1 MNAQPSIEQSHGAK
15 PTLGQ
20 WIKRF
25 IQIILLI
32 LIMDGIL
39 FLIAGRLDWIGAW
52 VLSFLYF
59 VFVLV
64 FVVWT
69 MRNDPGL
76 MEERGKRAENVKPWD
91 KVIMTIY
98 TIMLVGMLVI
108 AALDAGRFRWSEMPL
123 VVQALGVIGLIP
135 LGLLLWWVTITNSYL
150 SSYARIQQDRGQRVV
165 TTGPYQY
172 VRHPMYA
179 AVIPFIICV
188 ALILGS
194 WWALIPGGVIGV
206 LFIIRTA
213 LEDQML
219 QDELPGYKEYA
230 QRVRYRLVPGVW

>member
-1 MNAQPSIEQSHGAK
+1 MNDQPSIEQSHSAK

-25 IQIILLI
+25 IQIILGI
-32 LIMDGIL
+32 LVMDGIL
-39 FLIAGRLDWIGAW
+39 FLIAGRLDWTGAW

-91 KVIMTIY
+91 KVILTLY
-98 TIMLVGMLVI
+98 TITLVGMLVV

-123 VVQALGVIGLIP
+123 VVQAMGVIGLLP
-135 LGLLLWWVTITNSYL
+135 LGLLLFWVTATNSYL
-150 SSYARIQQDRGQRVV
+150 SSYARIQQDRGQQVV
-165 TTGPYQY
+165 TTGPYKY

-194 WWALIPGGVIGV
+194 WWALIPGGVIGA

-213 LEDQML
+213 LEDRML
-219 QDELPGYKEYA
+219 QDELPGYREYA
-230 QRVRYRLVPGVW
+230 QRVRYRLVPGIW

>member
-1 MNAQPSIEQSHGAK
+1 MNVHPSVEQSHSAK

-25 IQIILLI
+25 IQVILLI

-59 VFVLV
+59 IFVLV

-69 MRNDPGL
+69 MRNNPGL

-98 TIMLVGMLVI
+98 TIMLVGMLVV

-135 LGLLLWWVTITNSYL
+135 LGLLLFWVTATNSYL
-150 SSYARIQQDRGQRVV
+150 SSYARIQQDRGQQVV
-165 TTGPYQY
+165 TTGPYKY
-172 VRHPMYA
+172 VRHPMYV
-179 AVIPFIICV
+179 AVIPFII
-188 ALILGS
+188 
-194 WWALIPGGVIGV
+194 
-206 LFIIRTA
+206 RTA
-213 LEDQML
+213 MEDRML
-219 QDELPGYKEYA
+219 QDELPGYQEYA
-230 QRVRYRLVPGVW
+230 QRVRYRLLPGVW

>member
-1 MNAQPSIEQSHGAK
+1 MNDQRPIEQSHSAN

-39 FLIAGRLDWIGAW
+39 FLIAGRLDWKAAW

-59 VFVLV
+59 IFVLV

-98 TIMLVGMLVI
+98 TIMLVGMLVV

-123 VVQALGVIGLIP
+123 ILQALGVIGLIP
-135 LGLLLWWVTITNSYL
+135 LGLLLLWVTATNSYL
-150 SSYARIQQDRGQRVV
+150 SSYARIQQDRGQQVV
-165 TTGPYQY
+165 TTGPYKH
-172 VRHPMYA
+172 VRHPMYG

-206 LFIIRTA
+206 LFITRTA
-213 LEDQML
+213 LEDRML

-230 QRVRYRLVPGVW
+230 QRVRYRLVPGIW

>member
-1 MNAQPSIEQSHGAK
+1 MNDQLPIGQSRSAK
-15 PTLGQ
+15 PTPGQ

-25 IQIILLI
+25 IQIILLM

-52 VLSFLYF
+52 VLSILYF
-59 VFVLV
+59 IFVLV

-98 TIMLVGMLVI
+98 TIMLVGMLVV
-108 AALDAGRFRWSEMPL
+108 AALDAGRFRRSEMPL
-123 VVQALGVIGLIP
+123 ILQVLGVIGLIP
-135 LGLLLWWVTITNSYL
+135 QGLLLLWVTATNSYL
-150 SSYARIQQDRGQRVV
+150 SSYARIQDDRGQQVV
-165 TTGPYQY
+165 TTGPYKY

-188 ALILGS
+188 ALVLGS

-230 QRVRYRLVPGVW
+230 QRVRYRLLPGVW

>member
-59 VFVLV
+59 IFVA
-64 FVVWT
+64 VVWT

-91 KVIMTIY
+91 KVIMTLY
-98 TIMLVGMLVI
+98 TIMLVGMLVV

-123 VVQALGVIGLIP
+123 VVQALRM
-135 LGLLLWWVTITNSYL
+135 
-150 SSYARIQQDRGQRVV
+150 A
-165 TTGPYQY
+165 
-172 VRHPMYA
+172 
-179 AVIPFIICV
+179 
-188 ALILGS
+188 
-194 WWALIPGGVIGV
+194 
-206 LFIIRTA
+206 
-213 LEDQML
+213 
-219 QDELPGYKEYA
+219 
-230 QRVRYRLVPGVW
+230 

>member
-1 MNAQPSIEQSHGAK
+1 MNDQRSIEQSHGAK

-39 FLIAGRLDWIGAW
+39 FLIAGRPDWIGAW

-59 VFVLV
+59 IFVLV

-69 MRNDPGL
+69 VRNDPGL

-91 KVIMTIY
+91 KVIMTLY
-98 TIMLVGMLVI
+98 TIMLVGMLVV

-123 VVQALGVIGLIP
+123 VMQAQGVIGLIP
-135 LGLLLWWVTITNSYL
+135 LGLLLWW
-150 SSYARIQQDRGQRVV
+150 
-165 TTGPYQY
+165 
-172 VRHPMYA
+172 
-179 AVIPFIICV
+179 
-188 ALILGS
+188 
-194 WWALIPGGVIGV
+194 
-206 LFIIRTA
+206 
-213 LEDQML
+213 
-219 QDELPGYKEYA
+219 
-230 QRVRYRLVPGVW
+230 

>member
-15 PTLGQ
+15 PTLSQ

-59 VFVLV
+59 IFVLV

-76 MEERGKRAENVKPWD
+76 MEERGKPAENVKPWD
-91 KVIMTIY
+91 RVIMTIY
-98 TIMLVGMLVI
+98 TITLVGMLAV

-123 VVQALGVIGLIP
+123 ILQALGVLGLIL
-135 LGLLLWWVTITNSYL
+135 LGLLLLWVTATNSYL
-150 SSYARIQQDRGQRVV
+150 SSYARIQQDRGQQVV
-165 TTGPYQY
+165 TTGPYKY

-179 AVIPFIICV
+179 AVIPFIICI

-194 WWALIPGGVIGV
+194 WWSLIPGCVIGV

-230 QRVRYRLVPGVW
+230 QRVRYRLVPGIW

>member
-1 MNAQPSIEQSHGAK
+1 MNDQRPIEQSHSAK
-15 PTLGQ
+15 PTLGK

-25 IQIILLI
+25 IQIILGI
-32 LIMDGIL
+32 LIVDGIL
-39 FLIAGRLDWIGAW
+39 FLIAGRLDWVGAW
-52 VLSFLYF
+52 IFSCLYF

-64 FVVWT
+64 SVTWA
-69 MRNDPGL
+69 MWKDPGL
-76 MEERGKRAENVKPWD
+76 MEERNKRAENVKSWD
-91 KVIMTIY
+91 KVIITIY
-98 TIMLVGMLVI
+98 TIMLVGLLLV

-123 VVQALGVIGLIP
+123 ILQALGVIGSLP
-135 LGLLLWWVTITNSYL
+135 LGAFLLWIASINSYL
-150 SSYARIQQDRGQRVV
+150 SSYARIQQDRGQQVV
-165 TTGPYQY
+165 TTGPYEY

-213 LEDQML
+213 LEDRML

-230 QRVRYRLVPGVW
+230 RRVRYRLIPGIW

>member
-1 MNAQPSIEQSHGAK
+1 MNDQPSIEQSQVAK
-15 PTLGQ
+15 PTFGQ

-25 IQIILLI
+25 VQIILGI
-32 LIMDGIL
+32 LVIDGIL
-39 FLIAGRLDWIGAW
+39 FLIAGRLDWTGAW

-59 VFVLV
+59 VFLVV

-76 MEERGKRAENVKPWD
+76 MEERSKRAENVKPWD
-91 KVIMTIY
+91 KVILTIY
-98 TIMLVGMLVI
+98 TIMLGGMLVV

-123 VVQALGVIGLIP
+123 ILQALGVIGLIP
-135 LGLLLWWVTITNSYL
+135 LGLLLLWVTTTNSYL
-150 SSYARIQQDRGQRVV
+150 SRYARIQKDRGQQVV
-165 TTGPYQY
+165 TTGPYKY

-188 ALILGS
+188 VLILGS

-213 LEDQML
+213 MEDRML

-230 QRVRYRLVPGVW
+230 QRVRYRLVPGIW

>member
-1 MNAQPSIEQSHGAK
+1 MNDQRPIEQSQSAK
-15 PTLGQ
+15 PTPGQ

-25 IQIILLI
+25 IQIIL
-32 LIMDGIL
+32 GIFVLDAFL
-39 FLIAGRLDWIGAW
+39 FLIAGRWDWTGAW
-52 VLSFLYF
+52 IFSFLYL

-76 MEERGKRAENVKPWD
+76 MEERSRRAENVKPWD
-91 KVIMTIY
+91 KVILTIY
-98 TIMLVGMLVI
+98 TIMLVGMLFV

-123 VVQALGVIGLIP
+123 IWQALGVIALIP
-135 LGLLLWWVTITNSYL
+135 QGLLLFWVTATNSYL
-150 SSYARIQQDRGQRVV
+150 SRYARIQKDRSQQVV
-165 TTGPYQY
+165 TTGPYKY

-188 ALILGS
+188 ALVLGS
-194 WWALIPGGVIGV
+194 WWALVPGGVIGV
-206 LFIIRTA
+206 LFIIRTT

-230 QRVRYRLVPGVW
+230 QRVRYRLIPGIW